1 MSTLDVVADV
11 LREIAPRALKAR
23 QIAEL
28 AGDRLPTA
36 SRTPETVVSRDLA
49 IDVRDRGAASRFLRV
64 DRGAFVLKEA
74 LPTAFY
80 NDVDPYVAK
89 WTRNLIEAGHLAPGV
104 VDERSIRDLKPA
116 DVASYRQCHFF
127 AGVGTWSRVL
137 RDAGWPDDIHIW
149 SGSCPCQ
156 DFSSAGKRRGFNGDL
171 HLWPEWFRLIA
182 ACRPAVVV
190 GEQVASK
197 AGRAWLDLVLADLEG
212 AGYTCRAFDLPAAS
226 VGGPHAR
233 QRLYFVAY
241 SGERGREVVG
251 ASWLHDRGQRGD
263 DVARCGEAHGRV
275 SCAVPD
281 AAVARPCASQDA
293 GADRGDASS
302 RSEAIDGGSAGHL
315 ESERGGDADGAGAVP
330 HTERVVWDAGRAC
343 GSHGRP
349 AIEPDRHGEAHG
361 VVLGTDGLGDTGF
374 AGSGRDTGEVRGA
387 QGVGAGGWLEAGAL
401 AHESS
406 ASSTAD
412 GGSESGASDGLAVEV
427 VRGAVGSAGDTPSF
441 RPGDRIRLGDDPT
454 WGGAVGGFWAEDVEW
469 IYCRPEPGH
478 QNGRWRPA
486 RAGIEPLADGPSPGM
501 GRTRAKRLRGFGNA
515 IVRPLAVAFIESVIE
530 AFVDAARSLGL
541 SPAAQPSV
549 VEARDPAIS
558 SAPETV
564 IEVMEAPLV
573 EVVEAPLVEVVE
585 ESAA

>member
-1 MSTLDVVADV
+1 MSTLDVVTEV

-23 QIAEL
+23 QIVEL
-28 AGDRLPTA
+28 AGNRLPTA

-49 IDVRDRGAASRFLRV
+49 IDVKGRGAASRFLRV

-74 LPTAFY
+74 LPTAYY

-251 ASWLHDRGQRGD
+251 APWLHDRGQRRD
-263 DVARCGEAHGRV
+263 DATRCCEAHGRV
-275 SCAVPD
+275 PCAVPD
-281 AAVARPCASQDA
+281 AAVTRPCVSEDA
-293 GADRGDASS
+293 RANRGDAFA
-302 RSEAIDGGSAGHL
+302 RSEAIDGRSAGRL

-330 HTERVVWDAGRAC
+330 DAERVMRDAGWPR

-349 AIEPDRHGEAHG
+349 EIESDRHGEIDGGA
-361 VVLGTDGLGDTGF
+361 DGLGDAGL
-374 AGSGRDTGEVRGA
+374 AGSGRDAGEVRGA
-387 QGVGAGGWLEAGAL
+387 QGAGAGERIEAGSL
-401 AHESS
+401 AHEPVAPS
-406 ASSTAD
+406 AAH
-412 GGSESGASDGLAVEV
+412 V
-427 VRGAVGSAGDTPSF
+427 F

-454 WGGAVGGFWAEDVEW
+454 WGGAVGGFWAADVEW

-478 QNGRWRPA
+478 QDGRWRPA
-486 RAGIEPLADGPSPGM
+486 RAGIEPLADGPAPGM

-515 IVRPLAVAFIESVIE
+515 IVRPLAVAFVESVIE
-530 AFVDAARSLGL
+530 AFVDAAHSLGL
-541 SPAAQPSV
+541 GAITAPIAIEVTDHEISVDVV
-549 VEARDPAIS
+549 VEES
-558 SAPETV
+558 SADV
-564 IEVMEAPLV
+564 
-573 EVVEAPLVEVVE
+573 VVEESSADLDVE

>member
-1 MSTLDVVADV
+1 MSTLDVVAEV
-11 LREIAPRALKAR
+11 LREVAPRALKAR

-28 AGDRLPTA
+28 AGGRLPTA

-49 IDVRDRGAASRFLRV
+49 VDVRDRGAASRFLRV

-212 AGYTCRAFDLPAAS
+212 AGYTGRAFDLPAAS

-241 SGERGREVVG
+241 SGERGREVIG
-251 ASWLHDRGQRGD
+251 APWLHDRWQRGD
-263 DVARCGEAHGRV
+263 DAARCGAAYGRV
-275 SCAVPD
+275 SCAVSD
-281 AAVARPCASQDA
+281 AAVARPRASEDA
-293 GADRGDASS
+293 GADRGDAAAC
-302 RSEAIDGGSAGHL
+302 SEAIDGRSTGHL
-315 ESERGGDADGAGAVP
+315 ESERGGDADGPGAVP
-330 HTERVVWDAGRAC
+330 DAERVVWDAGRAR
-343 GSHGRP
+343 GSHGRSP
-349 AIEPDRHGEAHG
+349 IEPDRHGEVDG

-387 QGVGAGGWLEAGAL
+387 QGAGEGERLEAGSF
-401 AHESS
+401 AHEPVAAS
-406 ASSTAD
+406 AAD
-412 GGSESGASDGLAVEV
+412 GGSEGGCSDGLAVEV
-427 VRGAVGSAGDTPSF
+427 VRGATGTAGDAPSF

-478 QNGRWRPA
+478 QDGRWRPA
-486 RAGIEPLADGPSPGM
+486 RAGIEPLADGPAPGM

-515 IVRPLAVAFIESVIE
+515 IVRPLAVVFIEAVIE
-530 AFVDAARSLGL
+530 TFVDAARSHEASSAVDLL
-541 SPAAQPSV
+541 V
-549 VEARDPAIS
+549 VEATSPAIAIVATAEPTGS
-558 SAPETV
+558 SV
-564 IEVMEAPLV
+564 EVM
-573 EVVEAPLVEVVE
+573 EVVE